1 MLPILN
7 IIPTYIKSEH
17 YPYYVLNIIP
27 TSNSHLT
34 ALIRAILKNEH
45 YPYWGIRPISKMNI
59 IPTKQ
64 LYLPNPTENTIYSSR
79 KTLSNYMWGLSP
91 LTNLERLRDG

>member
-1 MLPILN
+1 MN

-27 TSNSHLT
+27 TSYTNLT

-45 YPYWGIRPISKMNI
+45 YPYWGI
-59 IPTKQ
+59 
-64 LYLPNPTENTIYSSR
+64 
-79 KTLSNYMWGLSP
+79 
-91 LTNLERLRDG
+91 

>member
-1 MLPILN
+1 MN

-45 YPYWGIRPISKMNI
+45 YPYWGISPISKMNI
-59 IPTKQ
+59 IPTCHPEPAK
-64 LYLPNPTENTIYSSR
+64 TTIYSSL
-79 KTLSNYMWGLSP
+79 KTLKSTYWGYP
-91 LTNLERLRDG
+91 H